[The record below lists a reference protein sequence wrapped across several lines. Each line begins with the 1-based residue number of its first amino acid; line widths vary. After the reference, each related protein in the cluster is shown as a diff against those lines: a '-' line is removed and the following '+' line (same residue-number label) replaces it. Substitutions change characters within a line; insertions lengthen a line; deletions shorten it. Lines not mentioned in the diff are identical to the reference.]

1 MEKWLVPPHMKS
13 WAGQSTRY
21 FGYDQQGTTT
31 YKFDSDGFR
40 DNDTQGIDTVNLLG
54 NSISFG
60 IGLDNSLT
68 FGCILATALKR
79 KLNNFSYGCYL
90 HENHDYLTNVKLCT
104 ERTDNDALFIV
115 QINNIDRYR
124 VDQNSVITNNDRDF
138 CRKRF
143 LNYFDQLTALLK
155 NKNCIFL
162 YWDDKSYDLPK
173 SVTDQFLIHN
183 KFHLDTSM
191 KDYSNSFGIKSNLVI
206 AKILTVKAE
215 LILPK

>member
-1 MEKWLVPPHMKS
+1 VEKWLVPAHMKLC
-13 WAGQSTRY
+13 AGQSTKY
-21 FGYDQQGTTT
+21 FGYDQQGTIT

-40 DNDTQGIDTVNLLG
+40 DNSTQGTNTVNLIG

-60 IGLDNSLT
+60 IGLDSSLI
-68 FGCILATALKR
+68 FGSMLASNLKR

-90 HENHDYLTNVKLCT
+90 HENHDYLTNIKLLI
-104 ERTDNDALFIV
+104 ERSSNDALFVV

-124 VDQNSVITNNDRDF
+124 VDKNLVITDNNDEF

-162 YWDDKSYDLPK
+162 YWDNKSYDLPK
-173 SVTDQFLIHN
+173 SVTDQFLIYN
-183 KFHLDTSM
+183 KFHLDTSIP
-191 KDYSNSFGIKSNLVI
+191 DYSDSFGIKSNLAI
-206 AKILTVKAE
+206 AKILTAKAE
-215 LILPK
+215 SVLLK